1 MAIALPDGLD
11 KIAKNRRLQSAITA
25 LCFILMSMLFFN
37 KIFTSDY
44 GIHLSI
50 GKHFIDTG
58 KVPDREFMN
67 YPILGQPM
75 NYEELGFQAILYTV
89 YRFVGSD
96 GVSVFVWL
104 MATLSFFFI
113 YKSLRARDINPYVAL
128 FTMLLFAMPFRVR
141 LQPRP
146 EIIAYFF
153 TSFLIYGCSLFYYRG
168 NRKII
173 FSFPF
178 IFLLWSNIHPSTL
191 AGFATI
197 GAFGTQSLVTI
208 YRDKFSKTSLMN
220 NLYIPLAV
228 LALSALA
235 TLPSK
240 HGFESVVTP
249 LTLLANPQQMGGIS
263 EMTSIVNS
271 GFYTYYKYIFALV
284 VGIGLAG
291 VISWKV
297 KIHDIIL
304 AVYGLRLPLMVA
316 RGMAFMSIFAIPI
329 VAQSFDGVLLR
340 LREYISKK
348 DEASLKAR
356 LKAEKG
362 KESQKKKQGRKG
374 AEITEAK
381 TSLAPS
387 SPFAVSRRVH
397 LPIALAW
404 LIFLGSVGYGAYFIY
419 SGTGDIVEN
428 GIGLTEHKFS
438 LKSGEFLRNTDIRGN
453 MFNFFDLGGF
463 IEWQAFPGKLTFIDG
478 RAGTPT
484 LFNEHQMITSGTGD
498 IENVFKKYGITYIV
512 TKTVDSSGNVLP
524 LISYLASSP
533 NYELVFA
540 DGLAVVFV
548 KNVPEN
554 RAIIER
560 HRMPK
565 NVLGN
570 QIISELLHSIY
581 LGVNKTFVY
590 YTVANI
596 YMSTGDLA
604 NARRYLEMAHAI
616 SNHPSLAAA
625 INRLDSM
632 GKTR

>member
-58 KVPDREFMN
+58 QVPDREFMN
-67 YPILGQPM
+67 YPILNQPM

-173 FSFPF
+173 YSFPF
-178 IFLLWSNIHPSTL
+178 VFLLWANIHPSTL
-191 AGFATI
+191 AGLGAV
-197 GAFGTQSLVTI
+197 GAFGTQSLVI
-208 YRDKFSKTSLMN
+208 LYKDKFDRTSLKK
-220 NLYIPLAV
+220 NLLVPLGIFALCGIATV
-228 LALSALA
+228 L
-235 TLPSK
+235 SK
-240 HGFESVVTP
+240 HGVDSVMTP
-249 LTLLANPQQMGGIS
+249 IRLMVNPDQMSGIS
-263 EMTSIVNS
+263 EMTSIKNS
-271 GFYTYYKYIFALV
+271 GFYGFYKYILGVTVVFGAL
-284 VGIGLAG
+284 GLIAWR
-291 VISWKV
+291 I
-297 KIHDIIL
+297 KIHDIIM
-304 AVYGLRLPLMVA
+304 AVYGMRLPLKVARGMGFMSIYTIPLVAQSIDGILRRLGEYFAARQEAGNAARMKAAREKDNPRKKQGKKGSPSAKVSPAPVPSLAGMLRLRLPL
-316 RGMAFMSIFAIPI
+316 
-329 VAQSFDGVLLR
+329 
-340 LREYISKK
+340 
-348 DEASLKAR
+348 
-356 LKAEKG
+356 
-362 KESQKKKQGRKG
+362 
-374 AEITEAK
+374 
-381 TSLAPS
+381 
-387 SPFAVSRRVH
+387 
-397 LPIALAW
+397 ALAW
-404 LIFLGSVGYGAYFIY
+404 LVFLGSVGYGAYYIR
-419 SGTGDIVEN
+419 SGTADIVES

-438 LKSGEFLRNTDIRGN
+438 LKSGEFLRNLDIKGN

-463 IEWQAFPGKLTFIDG
+463 VEWQLFPGKLSFIDG
-478 RAGTPT
+478 RAGNPS
-484 LFNEHQMITSGTGD
+484 LFAEHQMITSGSGD
-498 IENVFKKYGITYIV
+498 IENVFKKYGITYVV

-533 NYELVFA
+533 NWELVFA

-560 HRMPK
+560 YRLSK
-565 NVLGN
+565 SVLGN
-570 QIISELLHSIY
+570 QIVSELLHSVY
-581 LGVNKTFVY
+581 LGVNKIFVY

-596 YMSTGDLA
+596 YMNSGDNA
-604 NARRYLEMAHAI
+604 SARRYLEMARAI
-616 SNHPSLAAA
+616 SDHPSLTAA

-632 GKTR
+632 RKTR